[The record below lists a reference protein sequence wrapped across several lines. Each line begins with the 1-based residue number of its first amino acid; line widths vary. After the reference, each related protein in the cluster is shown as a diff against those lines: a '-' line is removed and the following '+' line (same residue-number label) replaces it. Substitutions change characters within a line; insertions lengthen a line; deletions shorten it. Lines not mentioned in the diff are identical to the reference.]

1 MFTGL
6 VAGIGRL
13 SRIRPKPPGLRLA
26 IEHALSEGPLE
37 AGESVAV
44 DGCCL
49 TAIRV
54 GANWFEADLSPE
66 TLEKTGGRTRWKA
79 GKRVN
84 LERALKVGARLG
96 GHMVLGHVD
105 GLVPLIDQKRWA
117 DGSMTARFSLPAGG
131 RPLVVEKG
139 SVALDGV
146 SLTVSARGPDWFE
159 VALIP
164 ASLESTTLGK
174 SRVGRG
180 FTVEYDILGKYV
192 LAAREAGDRAGLE

>member
-13 SRIRPKPPGLRLA
+13 SRIRPRPPGLRLA
-26 IEHALSEGPLE
+26 IEHTLPDGPLE
-37 AGESVAV
+37 VGESVAV

-49 TAIRV
+49 TVIRT
-54 GANWFEADLSPE
+54 GAAWFDADLSPE
-66 TLEKTGGRTRWKA
+66 TLEKTGGRARWKA
-79 GKRVN
+79 GKIVN
-84 LERALKVGARLG
+84 LERALRVGARLG

-105 GLVPLIDQKRWA
+105 GLVSLIHQKRWA
-117 DGSMTARFSLPAGG
+117 DGSMTARFSLPAEG

-164 ASLESTTLGK
+164 ASLDSTTLG
-174 SRVGRG
+174 SGSVGRRL
-180 FTVEYDILGKYV
+180 TVEYDILGKYV
-192 LAAREAGDRAGLE
+192 LTAREVRNHAGSK